1 MAAAIGL
8 RLAQRGR
15 LGGGD
20 IAGADAV
27 ALDVSSAVL
36 GADVPGQHLQAA
48 LGAGVGRNGLPTQLA
63 HHGADIDDLTVAL
76 AQHAGNDRFCAKERS
91 HQVNIDDLPEI
102 LRRPVRHGDPLD
114 DAGVESVLF
123 AAVTA
128 NPMASIVRQGADLA
142 AETGCD
148 LVIGLGGGSAMDTA
162 KGIAFL
168 TGKEGGIFDYITG
181 QRSGTTALP
190 IICIT
195 TTAGTGS
202 EGNATAV
209 FTNDETLDK
218 KGLVNPLIYPKVSF
232 IDSELMAG
240 LPRALIAGP
249 GCDALFHAFESY
261 LSKDRTPI
269 SEMYSLEA
277 MRLSLENLPRVYHDP
292 TDYDAWDKV
301 ILANTLAGM
310 AIGCAGTTVPHALG
324 QPVSGLL
331 NVAHSDS
338 LVCLYPAFMC
348 FTAQAAPERF
358 AKLAE
363 LLGCDISGKTAE
375 EAADMSIGAMTEFL
389 KGIDADKKLSQF
401 GVREEH
407 IDRLAESATTIMK
420 VVLNKNPIVPTLE
433 QVKQLYRD
441 SL

>member
-1 MAAAIGL
+1 MKEYQFYNPVRYLFGKGIVS
-8 RLAQRGR
+8 Q
-15 LGGGD
+15 LGSH
-20 IAGADAV
+20 
-27 ALDVSSAVL
+27 ALQLGKKALVVTTSSARF
-36 GADVPGQHLQAA
+36 ADRIQAI
-48 LGAGVGRNGLPTQLA
+48 LTQAGV
-63 HHGADIDDLTVAL
+63 D
-76 AQHAGNDRFCAKERS
+76 
-91 HQVNIDDLPEI
+91 
-102 LRRPVRHGDPLD
+102 
-114 DAGVESVLF
+114 SVLF
-123 AAVTA
+123 NRVMA
-128 NPMASIVRQGADLA
+128 NPMASVVRQGADLA

-148 LVIGLGGGSAMDTA
+148 LIIGLGGGSAMDTA

-168 TGKEGGIFDYITG
+168 AGKEGDIFDYITG
-181 QRSGTTALP
+181 KRTGTTALP

-209 FTNDETLDK
+209 FTNDVTLDK

-232 IDSELMAG
+232 IDSEFMAS
-240 LPRALIAGP
+240 LPKSLIAGP

-277 MRLSLENLPRVYHDP
+277 LRLSIENLPKVYHDP
-292 TDYDAWDKV
+292 ENYKAWDKV
-301 ILANTLAGM
+301 ILANTLAGI

-338 LVCLYPAFMC
+338 LVCLYPAFMR

-363 LLGCDISGKTAE
+363 ILGCDISGKTPE
-375 EAADMSIGAMTEFL
+375 EAAEMSIGAMTDFL
-389 KGIDADKKLSQF
+389 KSIDAYKKLSQF
-401 GVREEH
+401 GVQEVH
-407 IDRLAESATTIMK
+407 IDRLAEGATTIMK

-433 QVKQLYRD
+433 QVKQLYLE

>member
-1 MAAAIGL
+1 MKEYTFFNPVRYLFGK
-8 RLAQRGR
+8 G
-15 LGGGD
+15 
-20 IAGADAV
+20 
-27 ALDVSSAVL
+27 VSAKV
-36 GADVPGQHLQAA
+36 GTHAAA
-48 LGAGVGRNGLPTQLA
+48 LGKKALLVTTPGKTFSLYGEKIVRLLSEAGVDCQVFTGVQPNPLA
-63 HHGADIDDLTVAL
+63 
-76 AQHAGNDRFCAKERS
+76 S
-91 HQVNIDDLPEI
+91 S
-102 LRRPVRHGDPLD
+102 VRK
-114 DAGVESVLF
+114 
-123 AAVTA
+123 
-128 NPMASIVRQGADLA
+128 GADLA

-168 TGKEGGIFDYITG
+168 AGKEGDIFDYITAK
-181 QRSGTTALP
+181 RVGTSALP

-202 EGNATAV
+202 EGNSTAV
-209 FTNDETLDK
+209 FTNDVTLDK
-218 KGLVNPLIYPKVSF
+218 KGLVNPLIFPKVSF
-232 IDSELMAG
+232 IDSDFMAT
-240 LPRALIAGP
+240 LPKPLIAGP

-277 MRLSLENLPRVYHDP
+277 MRLSIENLPKVYHNPEDFE
-292 TDYDAWDKV
+292 AWDKV
-301 ILANTLAGM
+301 ILANTLAGI

-331 NVAHSDS
+331 DVAHSDS
-338 LVCLYPAFMC
+338 LVCMYPAFMK

-358 AKLAE
+358 AKLAQI
-363 LLGCDISGKTAE
+363 LGCDIAGLTVE
-375 EAADMSIGAMTEFL
+375 EAANRSIDAMIDFL
-389 KGIDADKKLSQF
+389 KGIDAYKKLSQF
-401 GVREEH
+401 GVKEEH

-433 QVKQLYRD
+433 QVKQLYLE

>member
-1 MAAAIGL
+1 MNQFQFYNPVKYLFGSGVIAK
-8 RLAQRGR
+8 
-15 LGGGD
+15 LGD
-20 IAGADAV
+20 HA
-27 ALDVSSAVL
+27 
-36 GADVPGQHLQAA
+36 PA
-48 LGAGVGRNGLPTQLA
+48 LGKKALLVTTPGTMARFGDRICTLLA
-63 HHGADIDDLTVAL
+63 A
-76 AQHAGNDRFCAKERS
+76 
-91 HQVNIDDLPEI
+91 
-102 LRRPVRHGDPLD
+102 
-114 DAGVESVLF
+114 AGVEYQVF
-123 AAVTA
+123 TDVQP
-128 NPMASIVRQGADLA
+128 NPLASGVRAGADLA
-142 AETGCD
+142 ERTGCD
-148 LVIGLGGGSAMDTA
+148 LIVGLGGGSAMDTA

-168 TGKEGGIFDYITG
+168 TGKEGGVFDYITG
-181 QRSGTTALP
+181 KRTGTTALP

-232 IDSELMAG
+232 IDSDFMAT
-240 LPRALIAGP
+240 LPKDLIAGP

-261 LSKDRTPI
+261 LSKDRHPI

-277 MRLSLENLPRVYHDP
+277 MRLSIENLPRVYHNPAD
-292 TDYDAWDKV
+292 TDAWDKV
-301 ILANTLAGM
+301 ILANTLAGI

-338 LVCLYPAFMC
+338 LVCLYPAFMK

-358 AKLAE
+358 AVLAR
-363 LLGCDISGKTAE
+363 LLGCDTAGKTAG
-375 EAADMSIGAMTEFL
+375 EAAEMSIGAMTEFL
-389 KGIDADKKLSQF
+389 KGIDAYKKLSQF
-401 GVREEH
+401 GVTEAH
-407 IDRLAESATTIMK
+407 IDRLAEGATTMMK

-433 QVKQLYRD
+433 QVKELYRE

>member
-1 MAAAIGL
+1 M
-8 RLAQRGR
+8 
-15 LGGGD
+15 
-20 IAGADAV
+20 
-27 ALDVSSAVL
+27 
-36 GADVPGQHLQAA
+36 
-48 LGAGVGRNGLPTQLA
+48 
-63 HHGADIDDLTVAL
+63 
-76 AQHAGNDRFCAKERS
+76 NDYTFY
-91 HQVNIDDLPEI
+91 N
-102 LRRPVRHGDPLD
+102 PVRYLFGKGIVQKLGTFAAGLGKKALLVTTPGRTFALYGEKIQ
-114 DAGVESVLF
+114 ALLQESGVECEVFTGVQPNPLASSV
-123 AAVTA
+123 
-128 NPMASIVRQGADLA
+128 RKGADLA
-142 AETGCD
+142 SESGCD
-148 LVIGLGGGSAMDTA
+148 MIIGLGGGSAMDTA

-168 TGKEGGIFDYITG
+168 TGKEGDVFDYITG
-181 QRSGTTALP
+181 KRTGTSALP

-232 IDSELMAG
+232 IDSEFMAT
-240 LPRALIAGP
+240 LPKDLIAGP

-261 LSKDRTPI
+261 LSKDRNPI

-277 MRLSLENLPRVYHDP
+277 MRLSIENLPRVYHDP
-292 TDYDAWDKV
+292 SDFEAWDKV
-301 ILANTLAGM
+301 ILANTLAGI

-338 LVCLYPAFMC
+338 LVCLYPAFMK

-363 LLGCDISGKTAE
+363 ILGCDISGKTAE
-375 EAADMSIGAMTEFL
+375 EAAEMSIGAMIEFL
-389 KGIDADKKLSQF
+389 KNIDAYKKLSQF
-401 GVREEH
+401 GVTEAH
-407 IDRLAESATTIMK
+407 IDRLAAGATTMMK

-433 QVKQLYRD
+433 QVKELYLE

>member
-1 MAAAIGL
+1 MKDHTFYNPVRYLFGKGIV
-8 RLAQRGR
+8 RQ
-15 LGGGD
+15 LGTH
-20 IAGADAV
+20 A
-27 ALDVSSAVL
+27 
-36 GADVPGQHLQAA
+36 AA
-48 LGAGVGRNGLPTQLA
+48 LGSKALLVTTPGTYQRSGSCVCASLEEAGVKYEIFTGVQPNPLA
-63 HHGADIDDLTVAL
+63 SG
-76 AQHAGNDRFCAKERS
+76 
-91 HQVNIDDLPEI
+91 
-102 LRRPVRHGDPLD
+102 VR
-114 DAGVESVLF
+114 
-123 AAVTA
+123 
-128 NPMASIVRQGADLA
+128 MGADLA
-142 AETGCD
+142 AQTGCD
-148 LVIGLGGGSAMDTA
+148 LIIGFGGGSAMDTA

-168 TGKEGGIFDYITG
+168 TGKDGDIFDYITG
-181 QRSGTTALP
+181 RRTGNTALP

-232 IDSELMAG
+232 IDSDFMAT
-240 LPRALIAGP
+240 LPKDLIAGP

-277 MRLSLENLPRVYHDP
+277 MRLSIENLPKVYHDP
-292 TDYDAWDKV
+292 ADAESWEKV
-301 ILANTLAGM
+301 ILANTLAGI
-310 AIGCAGTTVPHALG
+310 AIGCVGTTVPHALG

-338 LVCLYPAFMC
+338 LVCLYPAFMK

-358 AKLAE
+358 AVLAR
-363 LLGCDISGKTAE
+363 LLGCDTAGKTDE
-375 EAADMSIGAMTEFL
+375 EAAEMSIGAMEAFL
-389 KGIDADKKLSQF
+389 KNIDACKKLSQF
-401 GVREEH
+401 GVTEAH
-407 IDRLAESATTIMK
+407 IDRLAEGATTMMK

-433 QVKQLYRD
+433 QVKQLYLE

>member
-1 MAAAIGL
+1 MKEYTFYNPVRYLFGKGVTRQVGTHAAALGTKAL
-8 RLAQRGR
+8 LVTSPSPRSRALA
-15 LGGGD
+15 GD
-20 IAGADAV
+20 IA
-27 ALDVSSAVL
+27 AL
-36 GADVPGQHLQAA
+36 
-48 LGAGVGRNGLPTQLA
+48 
-63 HHGADIDDLTVAL
+63 L
-76 AQHAGNDRFCAKERS
+76 AQSGVASEVFPGAEPNPRAS
-91 HQVNIDDLPEI
+91 S
-102 LRRPVRHGDPLD
+102 VRK
-114 DAGVESVLF
+114 
-123 AAVTA
+123 
-128 NPMASIVRQGADLA
+128 GADLA

-181 QRSGTTALP
+181 KRTGTSALP

-202 EGNATAV
+202 EGNSTAV

-218 KGLVNPLIYPKVSF
+218 KGLVNPLIFPKVSF
-232 IDSELMAG
+232 IDSEFMAT
-240 LPRALIAGP
+240 LPKPLIAGP
-249 GCDALFHAFESY
+249 GCDALFHAFESF

-277 MRLSLENLPRVYHDP
+277 MRLSIENLPKVYHDP
-292 TDYDAWDKV
+292 TDFEAWDKV
-301 ILANTLAGM
+301 ILANTLAGI

-331 NVAHSDS
+331 DVAHSDS
-338 LVCLYPAFMC
+338 LVCLYPAFMK
-348 FTAQAAPERF
+348 FTAHAAPEKF

-363 LLGCDISGKTAE
+363 LLGCDISGVSTE
-375 EAADMSIGAMTEFL
+375 EAAQRSIGAMTEFL
-389 KGIDADKKLSQF
+389 KGIDAYKKLSQF
-401 GVREEH
+401 GVTEAH
-407 IDRLAESATTIMK
+407 VDRLAESATSIMK

>member
-1 MAAAIGL
+1 MKDYTFFNPVKYLFGKGISAQVGTHAAPLGKKALLVTTPSARYADRIQTS
-8 RLAQRGR
+8 LAQT
-15 LGGGD
+15 
-20 IAGADAV
+20 
-27 ALDVSSAVL
+27 
-36 GADVPGQHLQAA
+36 
-48 LGAGVGRNGLPTQLA
+48 GV
-63 HHGADIDDLTVAL
+63 D
-76 AQHAGNDRFCAKERS
+76 C
-91 HQVNIDDLPEI
+91 
-102 LRRPVRHGDPLD
+102 
-114 DAGVESVLF
+114 VLF
-123 AAVTA
+123 NRIMA
-128 NPMASIVRQGADLA
+128 NPMASVVRQGADIA
-142 AETGCD
+142 EETGCD

-168 TGKEGGIFDYITG
+168 AGKEGDIFDYITG
-181 QRSGTTALP
+181 KRAGASALP

-209 FTNDETLDK
+209 FTNDVTLDK

-232 IDSELMAG
+232 IDSEFMAS
-240 LPRALIAGP
+240 LPRDLIAGP

-269 SEMYSLEA
+269 SEMLSLEA
-277 MRLSLENLPRVYHDP
+277 LRLSVEYLPKVYHDP
-292 TDYDAWDKV
+292 ENYEAWDKV

-338 LVCLYPAFMC
+338 LVCMYPAFMR

-363 LLGCDISGKTAE
+363 ILGCDVSGKTAE

-389 KGIDADKKLSQF
+389 KGIDAYKKLGQF

>member
-1 MAAAIGL
+1 M
-8 RLAQRGR
+8 
-15 LGGGD
+15 
-20 IAGADAV
+20 
-27 ALDVSSAVL
+27 
-36 GADVPGQHLQAA
+36 
-48 LGAGVGRNGLPTQLA
+48 
-63 HHGADIDDLTVAL
+63 
-76 AQHAGNDRFCAKERS
+76 KEYMFY
-91 HQVNIDDLPEI
+91 N
-102 LRRPVRHGDPLD
+102 PVRY
-114 DAGVESVLF
+114 LF
-123 AAVTA
+123 GKG
-128 NPMASIVRQGADLA
+128 IVRQLGTYAAPLGKKALIVTSASGRYADRIQAILTQAGIDCVLFSKVMPNPLASAVREGADLA
-142 AETGCD
+142 HQTGCD
-148 LVIGLGGGSAMDTA
+148 LIIGLGGGSAMDTA

-181 QRSGTTALP
+181 KRTGTSALP
-190 IICIT
+190 VICIT

-209 FTNDETLDK
+209 FTNDDTLDK

-232 IDSELMAG
+232 IDSDFMTT
-240 LPRALIAGP
+240 LPKDLIAGP

-277 MRLSLENLPRVYHDP
+277 MRLSIENLPKVYHNPAD
-292 TDYDAWDKV
+292 TEAWDKV
-301 ILANTLAGM
+301 ILANTLAGI

-338 LVCLYPAFMC
+338 LVCLYPAFMR

-358 AKLAE
+358 AKLAR
-363 LLGCDISGKTAE
+363 LLGCDTSGLTVS
-375 EAADMSIGAMTEFL
+375 EAAEKSIGAMTDFL
-389 KGIDADKKLSQF
+389 KGIDACKKLSQF
-401 GVREEH
+401 GVKPEH
-407 IDRLAESATTIMK
+407 IDRLAESATTMMK

-433 QVKQLYRD
+433 QVKELYLE

>member
-1 MAAAIGL
+1 MKEYMFYNPVRYLFGKGIV
-8 RLAQRGR
+8 RQ
-15 LGGGD
+15 LGTH
-20 IAGADAV
+20 A
-27 ALDVSSAVL
+27 AVL
-36 GADVPGQHLQAA
+36 GKKALIVTSASGRYADRIQAI
-48 LGAGVGRNGLPTQLA
+48 LTQAGV
-63 HHGADIDDLTVAL
+63 D
-76 AQHAGNDRFCAKERS
+76 C
-91 HQVNIDDLPEI
+91 
-102 LRRPVRHGDPLD
+102 
-114 DAGVESVLF
+114 VLF
-123 AAVTA
+123 SKVMP
-128 NPMASIVRQGADLA
+128 NPLASTVRDGADLA
-142 AETGCD
+142 SAAGCD
-148 LVIGLGGGSAMDTA
+148 LIIGLGGGSAMDTA

-168 TGKEGGIFDYITG
+168 AGKEGCIFDYITG
-181 QRSGTTALP
+181 KRTGTTALP
-190 IICIT
+190 VICIT

-232 IDSELMAG
+232 IDSDFMTT
-240 LPRALIAGP
+240 LPRDLIAGP

-277 MRLSLENLPRVYHDP
+277 MRLSIENLPKVYHDP
-292 TDYDAWDKV
+292 TDTEAWDKV
-301 ILANTLAGM
+301 ILANTLAGI

-338 LVCLYPAFMC
+338 LVCLYPAFMR

-363 LLGCDISGKTAE
+363 LLGCDISGLTVN
-375 EAADMSIGAMTEFL
+375 EAAEKSISAMTGFL
-389 KGIDADKKLSQF
+389 KGIDAYKKLSQF
-401 GVREEH
+401 GVKPEH
-407 IDRLAESATTIMK
+407 IDRLAESATTMMK
-420 VVLNKNPIVPTLE
+420 VVLNKNPIVPSLE
-433 QVKQLYRD
+433 QVKDLYLE